1 MLLFF
6 YALKLVVKSERDL
19 FTGLHCLLEI
29 HQVEILISDFPTLCS
44 VVGVLPSRMDL
55 SLDALC
61 EDLQS
66 CFDPDPAA
74 TARATNLVA
83 AQVGG
88 HWVMH
93 AASLPFPLMPLS
105 RWRRL
110 L

>member
-1 MLLFF
+1 MKGNFLPDFF
-6 YALKLVVKSERDL
+6 ALQRFKQIQL
-19 FTGLHCLLEI
+19 
-29 HQVEILISDFPTLCS
+29 VEILISDFPAFCP
-44 VVGVLPSRMDL
+44 VVGVRPSRMDL

-88 HWVMH
+88 H
-93 AASLPFPLMPLS
+93 
-105 RWRRL
+105 
-110 L
+110 